1 MRREWARG
9 GPKPAE
15 PPARRNDGMRTTL
28 VHLELSPVL
37 DSVLACAL
45 LVGRTFGGYLEGLH
59 VRPGQ
64 PDIIAAGADGFVAA
78 APDLVA
84 GFEREARER
93 AERARETFA
102 AFMTRNALSPPSA
115 AVAADGL
122 AADWR
127 IE

>member
-1 MRREWARG
+1 
-9 GPKPAE
+9 
-15 PPARRNDGMRTTL
+15 MRTTL

-37 DSVLACAL
+37 DSVLACGL

-59 VRPGQ
+59 IRPGQ

-93 AERARETFA
+93 AERARETFE
-102 AFMTRNALSPPSA
+102 AFMAEQGLPRAGATGTGAG
-115 AVAADGL
+115 GL

-127 IE
+127 IEV